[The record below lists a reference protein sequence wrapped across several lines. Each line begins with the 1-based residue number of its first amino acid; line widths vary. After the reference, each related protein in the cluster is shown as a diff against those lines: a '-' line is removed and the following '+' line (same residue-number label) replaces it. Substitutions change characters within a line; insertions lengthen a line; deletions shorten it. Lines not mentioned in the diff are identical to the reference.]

1 MPDKNHN
8 ARQSMHFMVGLARF
22 FAILA
27 GVLLTFITL
36 MTCASIVGRE
46 FLGAAILGDFELSGA
61 ATGAAIAMFMPWCQA
76 KGGNIIVDFF
86 TVKCSERTNT
96 FLDRMGALILS
107 ACFALLAWRTGIGGI
122 SAYTANSGTM
132 ILGFPEWI
140 VYACMVP
147 PFILTSLIG
156 LTQVFVGFDES
167 LGEHV

>member
-1 MPDKNHN
+1 M
-8 ARQSMHFMVGLARF
+8 RLMTLLARV

-36 MTCASIVGRE
+36 MTCTSIVGRE
-46 FLGAAILGDFELSGA
+46 FFGAAITGDFELSGA
-61 ATGAAIAMFMPWCQA
+61 ATGAAIAMFMPWCQS

-86 TVKCSERTNT
+86 TVKCSERTNA
-96 FLDRMGALILS
+96 FLDRMGALILGL
-107 ACFALLAWRTGIGGI
+107 CFALLAWRTTIGGM

-147 PFILTSLIG
+147 AFVLTSLIA
-156 LTQVFVGFDES
+156 LTQVFIGFDET

>member
-1 MPDKNHN
+1 M
-8 ARQSMHFMVGLARF
+8 RFMVGLARL

-36 MTCASIVGRE
+36 MTCTSIVGRE
-46 FLGAAILGDFELSGA
+46 FFSSAITGDFELSGA
-61 ATGAAIAMFMPWCQA
+61 ATGAAIAMFMPWCQS

-86 TVKCSERTNT
+86 TVKCSERTNA
-96 FLDRMGALILS
+96 FLDRIGALVL
-107 ACFALLAWRTGIGGI
+107 ALCFALLAWRTSIGGL

-147 PFILTSLIG
+147 SFVLTSLIA
-156 LTQVFVGFDES
+156 LTQTFVGFDET